1 MFDWRLACRL
11 ELHYAFSGSKMS
23 EIERIVD
30 QMDRA
35 FSGDAWHG
43 PPLLLLLEGVTAEA
57 AAKHP
62 VAGAHSIWEIANHVA
77 AWNMIVRRRIAG
89 EEVNVTPELDWPHVE
104 ETTPVDWRR
113 TLDNL
118 KDSRARLRS
127 VVQALADERL
137 REQVIG
143 KDYPLYVMLHGLVQ
157 HDLYHA
163 GQVAVLKKALAGA
176 ARP

>member
-1 MFDWRLACRL
+1 M
-11 ELHYAFSGSKMS
+11 G

-43 PPLLLLLEGVTAEA
+43 PPLLHLLEDVTAEQA
-57 AAKHP
+57 ATHP

-89 EEVNVTPELDWPHVE
+89 ENVNVTPELDWPQVE
-104 ETTPVDWRR
+104 ETSRVDWQL
-113 TLDNL
+113 TLENL
-118 KDSRARLRS
+118 KHSRTRLRG
-127 VVQALADERL
+127 VVQNLPDEKL

-163 GQVAVLKKALAGA
+163 GQIAILKKALAGGT
-176 ARP
+176 PP